1 MLKNDTSKNTVY
13 KMLQTT
19 NKLYNRTFSYA
30 DEDTL
35 TIHQPEVEEAFDAV
49 AAAEAE
55 AAANAEAKREEAER
69 IIDEID
75 LDAEYVEES
84 GYPDMNEIEN
94 DAAAASGSTIS
105 LVVGGI
111 LITGGAGVVIASN
124 RKIKKGKG

>member
-1 MLKNDTSKNTVY
+1 MRRLMKLILGVAFA
-13 KMLQTT
+13 MI
-19 NKLYNRTFSYA
+19 LYNRTFSYA

-55 AAANAEAKREEAER
+55 AAAKAEAKREEAER

-75 LDAEYVEES
+75 LDAEYGEDT
-84 GYPDMNEIEN
+84 GYPDVYEPEN
-94 DAAAASGSTIS
+94 DTTAASGSTIS

>member
-1 MLKNDTSKNTVY
+1 MRSLMKLFLGVAFTML
-13 KMLQTT
+13 
-19 NKLYNRTFSYA
+19 LYNRTFSYA

-35 TIHQPEVEEAFDAV
+35 TLHQPEVEEAFDAV

-55 AAANAEAKREEAER
+55 AAAKAEAKREEAER

-75 LDAEYVEES
+75 LDAEYGEDT
-84 GYPDMNEIEN
+84 GYPDVYEPEN
-94 DAAAASGSTIS
+94 DTTAASGSTIS
-105 LVVGGI
+105 LIVGGI

>member
-1 MLKNDTSKNTVY
+1 MRRLMKLFLGVAFAV
-13 KMLQTT
+13 L
-19 NKLYNRTFSYA
+19 LYNRTFSYA

-55 AAANAEAKREEAER
+55 AAAKAEAKREESER

-75 LDAEYVEES
+75 LDAEYGEES
-84 GYPDMNEIEN
+84 GFPDVYVPEN
-94 DAAAASGSTIS
+94 DTTAASGSTIS
-105 LVVGGI
+105 LIVGGI

>member
-1 MLKNDTSKNTVY
+1 MRRLMKLFLGVAFAV
-13 KMLQTT
+13 L
-19 NKLYNRTFSYA
+19 LYNRTFSYA

-49 AAAEAE
+49 AAAEEE
-55 AAANAEAKREEAER
+55 AAANAKAKREEAER

>member
-1 MLKNDTSKNTVY
+1 MGVAFAVL
-13 KMLQTT
+13 
-19 NKLYNRTFSYA
+19 LYNRTFSYA
-30 DEDTL
+30 DEATL

-55 AAANAEAKREEAER
+55 AAAKAEAKREEAER